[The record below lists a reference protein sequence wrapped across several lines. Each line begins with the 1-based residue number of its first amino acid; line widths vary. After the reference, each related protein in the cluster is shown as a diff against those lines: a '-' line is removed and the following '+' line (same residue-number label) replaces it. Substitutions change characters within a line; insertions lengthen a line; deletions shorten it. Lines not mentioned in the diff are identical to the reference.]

1 MLITSEN
8 YTFTYNAQG
17 QRTQKKYTYLP
28 GAVHEIDCLT
38 SSTSVYE
45 YDLHGRLLSDT
56 RTLKYYDGTII
67 TKKFVFIYEESEIVG
82 VIFTNSSGTGTYY
95 YDKNPRGDVVNILDN
110 SGNIVVKYTY
120 DAYGNCTRGYTT
132 NNDLAD
138 SNPIRYRSYYY
149 DADTGLYYLN
159 ARYYNPQWRRFI
171 SPDNITYL
179 DIENANGLNL
189 YAYCLND
196 PINYKDPSGHLAITT
211 IAIITG
217 AIIGFGISAT
227 SSIVT
232 QLEEYNGDWSKVNQ
246 LEVLYD
252 GAFGA
257 INGGLAASGI
267 GIVASAIFGGALGFV
282 SSIGRD
288 FLFEEDRNINWLGAV
303 NSLFIG
309 ALAGLIAGAGANYA
323 KDGMQVVKFGNSRD
337 ILSRTIANGSQRAIA
352 RQTHALNV
360 HATQL
365 LISGIRYMLSNTFS
379 ISYTMLTN

>member
-1 MLITSEN
+1 MLSLQITAIRN
-8 YTFTYNAQG
+8 
-17 QRTQKKYTYLP
+17 
-28 GAVHEIDCLT
+28 
-38 SSTSVYE
+38 
-45 YDLHGRLLSDT
+45 LL
-56 RTLKYYDGTII
+56 L
-67 TKKFVFIYEESEIVG
+67 
-82 VIFTNSSGTGTYY
+82 FTNSSGTGTYY
-95 YDKNPRGDVVNILDN
+95 YDKNPRGDVIGILDN
-110 SGNIVVKYTY
+110 SGNTVVKYTY

-132 NNDLAD
+132 NYDLAN

-149 DADTGLYYLN
+149 DEDTGLYYLN
-159 ARYYNPQWRRFI
+159 ARYYNPEWRRFI
-171 SPDNITYL
+171 SPDDTAYL
-179 DIENANGLNL
+179 DIESANGLNL
-189 YAYCLND
+189 YAYCNND

-232 QLEEYNGDWSKVNQ
+232 QLEEHDGDWNKVNPW
-246 LEVLYD
+246 EVLYD

-257 INGGLAASGI
+257 ISGGLAASGI
-267 GIVASAIFGGALGFV
+267 GIMASAIFGGVLGFV

-288 FLFEEDRNINWLGAV
+288 FLFEENRNINWLGAV
-303 NSLFIG
+303 NSFFIG

-337 ILSRTIANGSQRAIA
+337 ILNRTIANGTQRAIA

-365 LISGIRYMLSNTFS
+365 LISGIRYMLSNSFS
-379 ISYTMLTN
+379 ISYTMFTN